1 LKIKHHAN
9 KFSNPLGTGLSAS
22 TENSLAHR
30 LQKTDQESWNMEG
43 SSIHALESEKTFGKV
58 LDTKL
63 QVLIAESTAEDS
75 SRILQ
80 SLSELKEC
88 DFTVCNDQENLLKI
102 ATGVRPNLLLLSYY
116 FIKSDSLKIL
126 NDLRH
131 LDQQAHIIVHLP
143 SSLEQTMNTL
153 MMAGATECV
162 FTTPDFQNV
171 SGSIKKAIITISE
184 REYFDDSIS
193 LEASSEEVPE
203 IVFSLDLEGR
213 CVYVNSA
220 ITHLLGYEKQE
231 LVNFSFSE
239 FIANDIHREKFENFL
254 KQSSEKVTFNAV
266 LTLRTSLGIEED
278 FQVAITLMEGEIL
291 CGTAG
296 KIGLGTDAK
305 HWKNEQQVESSRAEK
320 EEEYEDQTSSD
331 SDEILPS
338 HLGPYRVLSL
348 LGEGSMGRVFKGFD
362 EHLERYVAI
371 KIINGS
377 LASEMEHLER
387 FKREARIL
395 ASISHPNIALIYYF
409 EVCNNLPF
417 FCMEYLPEG
426 SLDLLLK
433 QNKVLDPETAILF
446 MQQVAVGLKKAQEK
460 GVVHLD
466 IKPSNLM
473 VAEKNRIKIVD
484 FGLAATHCELQENS
498 DTIVG
503 TPAYLAPEQ
512 LKDRAIDHRC
522 DIYSLG
528 ITFFELVYGCLPYTG
543 KSMKEV
549 FTKKLNDDIPGPEM
563 LNAAVPM
570 SLYNLIRKMVER
582 DPDRRI
588 QHYSELIDQLE
599 ETKRSLS
606 RTSTVVSFPKEKAV
620 RMRGNLYDT
629 SFAEVLG
636 EIWTSQLTGRLTLH
650 WLDLSKVIHFRSG
663 MITAVLSNQEGERFI
678 DLLITEK
685 QLKPNAA
692 WKIQTARSDLFTKFS
707 SAMAMVGQ
715 ENQANLNVEFE
726 CLAWKILES
735 LFSWVA
741 GDFIV
746 EEGEYPEQP
755 NIQISSSDVIA
766 QGVRHHTD
774 FAVISRKVL
783 QGKIKIVMSRQCTS
797 RLRLVRLS
805 ASERFLLMK
814 TDGGIT
820 FSELHSLSNLPREI
834 FCRLIYLF
842 LALDLAHIE
851 QYEEPASPDPEPK
864 VERLKE
870 TPAPYQRPQQRQ
882 QPQQPQAMEPAKEQK
897 KMDPDP
903 RVKSPVALADQ
914 MCRQAAEEYG
924 KGNFWA
930 AVQHCKKALE
940 FKQDFRIH
948 HLMGK
953 ALAKHQGFKYDAM
966 KALKAALD
974 LNPTNLAI
982 QKDMADL
989 YLISENIALAE
1000 FHYKKILSLD
1010 PRDRHSAKK
1019 LQEIAQRN
1027 DPLKVVG
1034 RKLGKLFAKRINP

>member
-1 LKIKHHAN
+1 
-9 KFSNPLGTGLSAS
+9 
-22 TENSLAHR
+22 
-30 LQKTDQESWNMEG
+30 MEG
-43 SSIHALESEKTFGKV
+43 SSIPVLESSKNFGSGFES
-58 LDTKL
+58 KL
-63 QVLIAESTAEDS
+63 QVLIAESTAQDS
-75 SRILQ
+75 SLVLQ

-88 DFTVCNDQENLLKI
+88 LFTICNEQENLLKM
-102 ATGVRPNLLLLSYY
+102 AADVHPDLLLISYDL
-116 FIKSDSLKIL
+116 IKSDSMKIL

-143 SSLEQTMNTL
+143 PRLEETMNAL
-153 MMAGATECV
+153 MMSGATECV
-162 FTTPDFQNV
+162 FTNSDELQGV
-171 SGSIKKAIITISE
+171 ASSVKKALIAISE
-184 REYFDDSIS
+184 KEYFRSS
-193 LEASSEEVPE
+193 ASVDVSAEEIPE

-220 ITHLLGYEKQE
+220 ITPLLGHEKE
-231 LVNFSFSE
+231 DLINFSFSD
-239 FIANDIHREKFENFL
+239 FIANAVHREKFESFV
-254 KQSSEKVTFNAV
+254 KQASEKVSFNAV

-278 FQVAITLMEGEIL
+278 FQVSMTLMEGEIL

-296 KIGLGTDAK
+296 KIGLGIVAK
-305 HWKNEQQVESSRAEK
+305 DWKFEKSVESSMVEK
-320 EEEYEDQTSSD
+320 EEEYDEETDSD
-331 SDEILPS
+331 SDILPS
-338 HLGPYRVLSL
+338 RLGPYRVLSL

-371 KIINGS
+371 KMINRS
-377 LASEMEHLER
+377 MAAEMEHLER
-387 FKREARIL
+387 FKREARLL

-409 EVCNNLPF
+409 DVCNNLPF

-433 QNKVLDPETAILF
+433 QKKVLDPETSILF

-460 GVVHLD
+460 GIVHLD

-484 FGLAATHCELQENS
+484 FGLASTYCELQENS

-512 LKDRAIDHRC
+512 LHDRAIDHRC

-528 ITFFELVYGCLPYTG
+528 ITFFELVYGCLPFTG
-543 KSMKEV
+543 QTVKEV
-549 FTKKLNDDIPGPEM
+549 FAKKLNEEIPGPEM

-606 RTSTVVSFPKEKAV
+606 RSSTVIPFSKQKAV

-636 EIWTSQLTGRLTLH
+636 EIWKSQLTGRLTLN
-650 WLDLSKVIHFRSG
+650 WLDLSKVIHFKSG
-663 MITAVLSNQEGERFI
+663 TITAVLSNQEGERFI
-678 DLLITEK
+678 DLLISEK
-685 QLKPNAA
+685 QIKPNAA
-692 WKIQTARSDLFTKFS
+692 WKIHTARSDLFTKFS
-707 SAMAMVGQ
+707 SAMELVGQ
-715 ENQANLNVEFE
+715 ENHENLNVEFE

-746 EEGEYPEQP
+746 EEGEFPEQP
-755 NIQISSSDVIA
+755 NIQIAASDVIA

-774 FAVISRKVL
+774 FGVISRKVL

-820 FSELHSLSNLPREI
+820 FSDLHSLSNLPREL

-842 LALDLAHIE
+842 LALDLAQIE
-851 QYEEPASPDPEPK
+851 QYEEAASPINEPK
-864 VERLKE
+864 VETAKA
-870 TPAPYQRPQQRQ
+870 TPPPNQRPSQPPQQSVH
-882 QPQQPQAMEPAKEQK
+882 QPQQQPAQPVKEQK
-897 KMDPDP
+897 KQDSDPG
-903 RVKSPVALADQ
+903 VKSPLALADQ

-940 FKQDFRIH
+940 YKQDFRIH

-982 QKDMADL
+982 LKDMADL
-989 YLISENIALAE
+989 YLISDNIALAE
-1000 FHYKKILSLD
+1000 FHYKKILALN
-1010 PRDRHSAKK
+1010 PRDRHSGKK
-1019 LQEIAQRN
+1019 LQEIAHRN

-1034 RKLGKLFAKRINP
+1034 RKLGKLFGGKKK

>member
-1 LKIKHHAN
+1 
-9 KFSNPLGTGLSAS
+9 
-22 TENSLAHR
+22 
-30 LQKTDQESWNMEG
+30 MEG
-43 SSIHALESEKTFGKV
+43 SSIPVFESTKSYGKV
-58 LDTKL
+58 FDSKL
-63 QVLIAESTAEDS
+63 HVLIAESTAQDS

-88 DFTVCNDQENLLKI
+88 DFSVCNDQENLLKI
-102 ATGVRPNLLLLSYY
+102 AADIQPDVLLIGYD

-143 SSLEQTMNTL
+143 VSMEETMNAL
-153 MMAGATECV
+153 AMAGATECV
-162 FTTPDFQNV
+162 STNLDELQNV
-171 SGSIKKAIITISE
+171 SGSVKKALIAISE
-184 REYFDDSIS
+184 REYFDDSVTAK
-193 LEASSEEVPE
+193 ASSEEVPE

-220 ITHLLGYEKQE
+220 IHHLLGYEKE
-231 LVNFSFSE
+231 DLINFSFSE
-239 FIANDIHREKFENFL
+239 FIANSVHREKFENFL
-254 KQSSEKVTFNAV
+254 KQSSEKVSFNAV
-266 LTLRTSLGIEED
+266 LTLRTSLGIDED

-296 KIGLGTDAK
+296 KIGLGIDAK
-305 HWKNEQQVESSRAEK
+305 DWKNEQQVENSIVEM
-320 EEEYEDQTSSD
+320 EEEYAEQSS
-331 SDEILPS
+331 SNPDEILPS
-338 HLGPYRVLSL
+338 RLGPYRVLSL

-371 KIINGS
+371 KVINGS
-377 LASEMEHLER
+377 LAAEMEHLER
-387 FKREARIL
+387 FKREARLL

-409 EVCNNLPF
+409 DVCDNLPF

-484 FGLAATHCELQENS
+484 FGLAATHCELRENS

-512 LKDRAIDHRC
+512 LNDRPIDHRC

-543 KSMKEV
+543 KTVKEV
-549 FTKKLNDDIPGPEM
+549 FAKKLNEDIPGPEM

-606 RTSTVVSFPKEKAV
+606 RPSTVAPFPKEKAV
-620 RMRGNLYDT
+620 RMRGNLYDI

-636 EIWTSQLTGRLTLH
+636 EIWKSQLTGRLSLN
-650 WLDLSKVIHFRSG
+650 WLDLSKVIHFKSG
-663 MITAVLSNQEGERFI
+663 TITAVLSNQEGERFI
-678 DLLITEK
+678 DLLIAEN

-715 ENQANLNVEFE
+715 QNRENLNVEFE

-746 EEGEYPEQP
+746 EEGEFPEQP
-755 NIQISSSDVIA
+755 NIQIGASELIA

-774 FAVISRKVL
+774 FSVISRKVL

-797 RLRLVRLS
+797 RLRLVRLT

-820 FSELHSLSNLPREI
+820 FSDLHSLSNLPREI

-842 LALDLAHIE
+842 FALDLAHIE
-851 QYEEPASPDPEPK
+851 QYEEAASPGTEPR
-864 VERLKE
+864 VEKIKE
-870 TPAPYQRPQQRQ
+870 TPFQQKRAPQQQQKQYRQ
-882 QPQQPQAMEPAKEQK
+882 QQQTQPSMEPVKEEK
-897 KMDPDP
+897 NSDPGLKP
-903 RVKSPVALADQ
+903 PIALADQ

-940 FKQDFRIH
+940 YKQDFRIF

-966 KALKAALD
+966 KALKSALE

-982 QKDMADL
+982 LKDMADL
-989 YLISENIALAE
+989 YLISDNIALAE
-1000 FHYKKILSLD
+1000 FHYKKILSMD

-1019 LQEIAQRN
+1019 LQEISHRN

-1034 RKLGKLFAKRINP
+1034 RKLGKLFGGKKN

>member
-1 LKIKHHAN
+1 
-9 KFSNPLGTGLSAS
+9 
-22 TENSLAHR
+22 
-30 LQKTDQESWNMEG
+30 MEG
-43 SSIHALESEKTFGKV
+43 SLIPVVESAKNYGKIF
-58 LDTKL
+58 DTKL
-63 QVLIAESTAEDS
+63 KVLIAESTAEDS

-88 DFTVCNDQENLLKI
+88 DFTVCHDQENLLKT
-102 ATGVRPNLLLLSYY
+102 ATDLRPSLFLIGYDL
-116 FIKSDSLKIL
+116 IKSNSLKIL

-131 LDQQAHIIVHLP
+131 LNQQAHIIVHLP
-143 SSLEQTMNTL
+143 PSLEETMNTL
-153 MMAGATECV
+153 VMAGATECV
-162 FTTPDFQNV
+162 FTTADELQNMT
-171 SGSIKKAIITISE
+171 GSVKKAIITISE
-184 REYFDDSIS
+184 REYFDDTVSA
-193 LEASSEEVPE
+193 EASSEEVPE

-213 CVYVNSA
+213 CIYVNSA
-220 ITHLLGYEKQE
+220 ITHLLGYEKEE

-239 FIANDIHREKFENFL
+239 FIANAMHREKFENFL
-254 KQSSEKVTFNAV
+254 KQSSEKVSFNAV

-291 CGTAG
+291 CGIAG
-296 KIGLGTDAK
+296 KIGLGIDAK
-305 HWKNEQQVESSRAEK
+305 DWKNEQQVENSMIEK
-320 EEEYEDQTSSD
+320 EEECKEEIASD

-377 LASEMEHLER
+377 LAAEMEHLDR
-387 FKREARIL
+387 FKKEARLL

-409 EVCNNLPF
+409 DVYNNLPF

-473 VAEKNRIKIVD
+473 IAEKNRIKIVD
-484 FGLAATHCELQENS
+484 FGLAATHFELQENS

-512 LKDRAIDHRC
+512 LKDRTIDHRC

-528 ITFFELVYGCLPYTG
+528 ITFFELVYGYLPYTG
-543 KSMKEV
+543 KSVKEV
-549 FTKKLNDDIPGPEM
+549 FAKKLNEDIPGPEM

-570 SLYNLIRKMVER
+570 SLYNLIRKMVEK

-606 RTSTVVSFPKEKAV
+606 GSSTAIPFPKEKAV

-636 EIWTSQLTGRLTLH
+636 EIWKSQLTGRLTLN

-663 MITAVLSNQEGERFI
+663 TITAVLSNQEGERFI

-707 SAMAMVGQ
+707 SAMEMVGQ
-715 ENQANLNVEFE
+715 ENRENLNVEFE

-755 NIQISSSDVIA
+755 NIQIASSDVIA

-783 QGKIKIVMSRQCTS
+783 QGKIKIVMSGKCTS

-851 QYEEPASPDPEPK
+851 QYEESASLDAEPII
-864 VERLKE
+864 ENLKQ
-870 TPAPYQRPQQRQ
+870 TPPPYQQPQQRQ
-882 QPQQPQAMEPAKEQK
+882 QPQRQQAIEPAKEQK
-897 KMDPDP
+897 KTDSDPGL
-903 RVKSPVALADQ
+903 KSPLALADQ

-982 QKDMADL
+982 LKDMADL
-989 YLISENIALAE
+989 YLISDNIALAE

-1019 LQEIAQRN
+1019 LQEIAHRN

-1034 RKLGKLFAKRINP
+1034 RKLGKLFAKRINH